1 MIKLPMPIYIL
12 MASVL
17 ALAFLLFAGE
27 YIWLTANGKTPPD
40 EVRTWLFSTLSALV
54 AWFVSSE
61 KQDDHSNGQ

>member
-12 MASVL
+12 MAVVL
-17 ALAFLLFAGE
+17 ALAFLSFAGE

-54 AWFVSSE
+54 AWFVSTE
-61 KQDDHSNGQ
+61 KQGGSDAG